1 MSKLTKALTAAA
13 GNAGG
18 DKLYVEDVFSTY
30 VYPGNNSTLTITNG
44 IDLAGEGGMVW
55 SKSRNTNDNHRVY
68 DTERG
73 TTNGLIPNAANDQV
87 AWGDFVSYNSG
98 GYSLASGGLTSP
110 LASNFV
116 SWTFRKAKKFFD
128 VVTYTGNGAS
138 SRTIAHS
145 LESVPGMMIV
155 KGASNV
161 SGWRTYHTS
170 LGATKYVQLQTT
182 AAEATYNV
190 WNDTTPTD
198 SVFSISSDINS
209 NGVTYV
215 AYLFASDAGG
225 FGADGSENIIKCGSY
240 SGTASVTVGFEPQ
253 WLLIKKTSAV
263 EDWQLYDIMRGIPTG
278 SNDAALIPNSSGAET
293 STFDGVTLTATGFK
307 ITNMSGDFIYMAI
320 RRPMKVP
327 ESGTEVYNNLAN
339 RVGTS
344 AAATISGVG
353 FAVDLMIP
361 FAETTGSSKPFVD
374 RLRGATKYLLPPY
387 RNAEQTNTNVVT
399 SFASMDG
406 VIVGADSLDVIN
418 NYYNSSRR
426 YAASFFKRASGFMDV
441 VCYTGNGVAGA
452 RLINHNLTTAPEFF
466 IVKNRDAGGNNNNW
480 GVYQTYLKANS
491 RIVYL
496 NLDYTDANDWTS
508 FVNPTATTIDVGGVG
523 FGGSSNTNVSGQD
536 CVAYLFAT
544 LAGISKVGNY
554 TGTAATLN
562 IDCGFAAAARFI
574 LIKRTD
580 AAGDWYMWD
589 SARGIVAG
597 NSPYLIINTTGASVT
612 NTDYIDPLSAGFT
625 VTSSAPAALNASGG
639 KYIFLAIA

>member
-253 WLLIKKTSAV
+253 WLLIKRTSQN

-278 SNDAALIPNSSGAET
+278 SNDVVLIPNSSGAET

-327 ESGTEVYNNLAN
+327 ESGTEVYNTITRTGTGAVAN
-339 RVGTS
+339 VTGLGFTPDFMTTFYTATS
-344 AAATISGVG
+344 GQDKVV
-353 FAVDLMIP
+353 F
-361 FAETTGSSKPFVD
+361 D
-374 RLRGATKYLLPPY
+374 RLRGPSQYLATSSTSQEI
-387 RNAEQTNTNVVT
+387 NVGTNGLI
-399 SFASMDG
+399 SFDMDG
-406 VIVGADSLDVIN
+406 FTTNANGYAN
-418 NYYNSSRR
+418 NSGSAFVNNCFRR
-426 YAASFFKRASGFMDV
+426 APGFMDE

-466 IVKNRDAGGNNNNW
+466 IVKNRDAGGNSKNW
-480 GVYQTYLKANS
+480 GVYHTYLKANS

-496 NLDYTDANDWTS
+496 NLDYTDANDWTN

-523 FGGSSNTNVSGQD
+523 FGGSNNTNASGQA

-544 LAGISKVGNY
+544 LAGVSKVGSY

-580 AAGDWYMWD
+580 AAGDWYYWD
-589 SARGIVAG
+589 SVRGITAG
-597 NSPYLIINTTGASVT
+597 NDPYLLLNTTAAQVT
-612 NTDYIDPLSAGFT
+612 NTDYIDPLAAGFT

>member
-87 AWGDFVSYNSG
+87 AWGDFTSYNSD

-215 AYLFASDAGG
+215 ASV
-225 FGADGSENIIKCGSY
+225 SY
-240 SGTASVTVGFEPQ
+240 THLT
-253 WLLIKKTSAV
+253 L
-263 EDWQLYDIMRGIPTG
+263 PT
-278 SNDAALIPNSSGAET
+278 N
-293 STFDGVTLTATGFK
+293 
-307 ITNMSGDFIYMAI
+307 
-320 RRPMKVP
+320 R
-327 ESGTEVYNNLAN
+327 EV
-339 RVGTS
+339 
-344 AAATISGVG
+344 
-353 FAVDLMIP
+353 
-361 FAETTGSSKPFVD
+361 
-374 RLRGATKYLLPPY
+374 
-387 RNAEQTNTNVVT
+387 
-399 SFASMDG
+399 
-406 VIVGADSLDVIN
+406 
-418 NYYNSSRR
+418 
-426 YAASFFKRASGFMDV
+426 
-441 VCYTGNGVAGA
+441 
-452 RLINHNLTTAPEFF
+452 
-466 IVKNRDAGGNNNNW
+466 
-480 GVYQTYLKANS
+480 
-491 RIVYL
+491 
-496 NLDYTDANDWTS
+496 
-508 FVNPTATTIDVGGVG
+508 
-523 FGGSSNTNVSGQD
+523 
-536 CVAYLFAT
+536 
-544 LAGISKVGNY
+544 
-554 TGTAATLN
+554 
-562 IDCGFAAAARFI
+562 
-574 LIKRTD
+574 
-580 AAGDWYMWD
+580 
-589 SARGIVAG
+589 
-597 NSPYLIINTTGASVT
+597 
-612 NTDYIDPLSAGFT
+612 
-625 VTSSAPAALNASGG
+625 
-639 KYIFLAIA
+639 